1 MSVDWEAIYEATW
14 DDLVRF
20 LDRKVW
26 DTDRAR
32 DLAQEAFVRAL
43 SSDAEIDNPRGWL
56 FTVAGNLA
64 RDEARAAGRRR
75 RHLRLIAGE
84 RRDDVA
90 QPAGTEDMEHE
101 NRRAA
106 LRAALGR
113 LTERDREVLLLW
125 DAGLSYTEIAGE
137 TGLAPGAIGTTLGRA
152 RRRLVEAHEA
162 ESEGRDVAHS

>member
-1 MSVDWEAIYEATW
+1 MTPDWETVYETTW

-26 DTDRAR
+26 DPDRAR

-43 SSDAEIDNPRGWL
+43 ASDAEIENPRGWL
-56 FTVAGNLA
+56 FTVASNLA

-75 RHLRLIAGE
+75 EHLQLVKAEAEDETVEAPGTEELELE
-84 RRDDVA
+84 RRR
-90 QPAGTEDMEHE
+90 TE
-101 NRRAA
+101 
-106 LRAALGR
+106 LRAALAE
-113 LTERDREVLLLW
+113 LSQRDREILLLW

-137 TGLAPGAIGTTLGRA
+137 TGLSTGAIGTTLSRA

-162 ESEGRDVAHS
+162 RKEGRRGAHR